1 MLMRIFCLSCHLTL
15 VSLGLIGCQPVYY
28 GATSIVNFEEQ
39 DRHELTGKDYKAVI
53 IHLGEPSDIIL
64 DKSKRMIWIYEVDEA
79 SSNPMQILPT
89 ITVGQAVKRKVLLIG
104 FSKHRRVIGVDIEK
118 SETRIAGLIGHI
130 DHGAKKIEA
139 KRRVRFVLDRLDLG
153 NDSKREDNDDGRKPK
168 SLAPQNSGIE
178 FKFND

>member
-1 MLMRIFCLSCHLTL
+1 MLMRIFCLSYHLTL
-15 VSLGLIGCQPVYY
+15 ASLVLVGCQPVYY
-28 GATSIVNFEEQ
+28 GATSIVNFEEH

-53 IHLGEPSDIIL
+53 IRLGEPSDIIL
-64 DKSKRMIWIYEVDEA
+64 DNSERMIWIYEVDEA

-89 ITVGQAVKRKVLLIG
+89 ITVGQAVKRKVLLIR
-104 FSKHRRVIGVDIEK
+104 FSERRRVIGIDIEK
-118 SETRIAGLIGHI
+118 SETRLVGLIGHI

-139 KRRVRFVLDRLDLG
+139 KRRMRFVLDRLDLG
-153 NDSKREDNDDGRKPK
+153 NDSKREYNDDGKKPQ

>member
-15 VSLGLIGCQPVYY
+15 VSLGLVGCQPVYY
-28 GATSIVNFEEQ
+28 GATSIINFEDQ
-39 DRHELTGKDYKAVI
+39 DKHELTGKDYKAVI
-53 IHLGEPSDIIL
+53 LHLGEPNDIIL